1 MADFLFCGEFMDLSG
16 VLNLIKKEK
25 ILFLDVNELCP
36 NPLQPRK
43 NFDIEELNSLS
54 LSIKKHGL
62 IQPISV
68 KRLEPLPHPMPKPS
82 AKYEIIAGERRW
94 RAAVMAGLTHIPCT
108 LFETD
113 RSGSAM
119 LALIENQQ
127 RCDLSF
133 FEEAIAMQTILLM
146 TEMTQSELAHA
157 LSISQS
163 TLSNKLRLL
172 RLSERERLLAAEN
185 NLSERHCRALVRINS
200 EKERY
205 PILNTILREN
215 LSAKQTEDL
224 VESRLSA
231 APATRPKK
239 QPKKAPRIKGALRDM
254 KPLFNTIDK
263 TVDLLLRSGYCAE
276 WDKQEDENGVT
287 IVLRVRR

>member
-1 MADFLFCGEFMDLSG
+1 MADFLFCGENMDFSG

-25 ILFLDVNELCP
+25 VLLLDVNELCP

-43 NFDIEELNSLS
+43 NFDSEELRSLS
-54 LSIKKHGL
+54 QSIKKYGL

-68 KRLEPLPHPMPKPS
+68 KKLEPLPHPFPKTS

-94 RAAVMAGLTHIPCT
+94 RASMLAGLTHIPCT
-108 LFETD
+108 VFDTD

-119 LALIENQQ
+119 MALIENQQ

-133 FEEAIAMQTILLM
+133 FEEALAMQTLLVM
-146 TEMTQSELAHA
+146 TDLSQSELAHA

-163 TLSNKLRLL
+163 TLSNKIRLL
-172 RLSERERLLAAEN
+172 RLSERERLIVAEH
-185 NLSERHCRALVRINS
+185 NLSERHCRALVRISS
-200 EKERY
+200 ESERR
-205 PILNTILREN
+205 PILNAILRDN
-215 LSAKQTEDL
+215 LSAKQTEALIDNL
-224 VESRLSA
+224 LSPA
-231 APATRPKK
+231 APAPKNQK
-239 QPKKAPRIKGALRDM
+239 KKAPKIKGALSDM

-263 TVDLLLRSGYCAE
+263 TVSMLKSTGYNAD
-276 WDKQEDENGVT
+276 WTKQEDSDGVT